1 MNEPQ
6 QPIAV
11 ALRYDGD
18 RAPRV
23 VAKGRGELAQ
33 RIQDEARRCGIPL
46 QEDPQLAVLLARI
59 ELGDY
64 IPPSLYVAVAEVLAF
79 AYRLRQDQHII
90 E

>member
-1 MNEPQ
+1 MNE

-23 VAKGRGELAQ
+23 VAKGQGELAQ
-33 RIQDEARRCGIPL
+33 RILDEARRCGIPL
-46 QEDPQLAVLLARI
+46 QEDPHLAALLARI
-59 ELGDY
+59 ELGDF

-79 AYRLRQDQHII
+79 AYRLRQEQDVL